1 VRRAPGRARR
11 ALARNERSKNHKE
24 SWKAEDVAQ
33 QMLQLARTQLEDPDS
48 VAPYRAFFAAL
59 DYALAELPLPQ
70 PARLLDL
77 GCGVG
82 HYSELLERRYPARFD
97 YTGSDYSEAMIE
109 AARNEW
115 SGRRFV
121 VDDLFAPS
129 LDLGAFDLIFAGA
142 LVDITEEY
150 EHALDI
156 LLGSAAPFLL
166 LHRQQLTDGRSR
178 VEVVPG
184 YSGQTTYRSYLNR
197 GDLDRIASRHGRSIL
212 ASFHVEDD
220 IHSFLFGKV
229 VA

>member
-1 VRRAPGRARR
+1 
-11 ALARNERSKNHKE
+11 
-24 SWKAEDVAQ
+24 
-33 QMLQLARTQLEDPDS
+33 
-48 VAPYRAFFAAL
+48 
-59 DYALAELPLPQ
+59 
-70 PARLLDL
+70 
-77 GCGVG
+77 
-82 HYSELLERRYPARFD
+82 
-97 YTGSDYSEAMIE
+97 
-109 AARNEW
+109 
-115 SGRRFV
+115 
-121 VDDLFAPS
+121 
-129 LDLGAFDLIFAGA
+129 
-142 LVDITEEY
+142 VDITEEY